1 MKLLSEEL
9 TELSTEEK
17 ELIITVRK
25 FISKGLDV
33 EVRRNK
39 DGKLKIL
46 TVKKKVIKSS

>member
-1 MKLLSEEL
+1 MKLLAEEL
-9 TELSTEEK
+9 TELLTEEK

-39 DGKLKIL
+39 AGEKFLIL
-46 TVKKKVIKSS
+46 QQWLLL